1 MIPMLFRIDHR
12 TEYTYSE
19 PATESFS
26 ELRLRPRDSL
36 RQKVSRHI
44 TTVKPKVLINQFTDY
59 FGNYVET
66 VSVPFKHNKLLVHSS
81 CLVETNPYVDAMRG
95 LNLSISEASHL
106 YLNHKQALYEF
117 MRPSLYIPFS
127 RGFKK
132 LASELLPPEKPFS
145 EAILSLNHYIF
156 KQYKYKPGVTDVSS
170 TVQELLENKQ
180 GVCQDFAHLMI
191 CLCRNAGIPARYIS
205 GYIETD
211 PVPTSE
217 GKKGKESTLIG
228 ATASHAWVEVYTPN
242 HFWVGLDPTNDI
254 MEGERHVQIGVGR
267 DYGDVAPL
275 KGVFKGASQQVLSVD
290 VKVTRDRSI
299 KGN

>member
-1 MIPMLFRIDHR
+1 MFFRIDHR

-36 RQKVSRHI
+36 RQKVSRHV
-44 TTVKPKVLINQFTDY
+44 TTVRPKVLINHFTDY
-59 FGNYVET
+59 YGNYVET
-66 VSVPFKHNKLLVHSS
+66 VSVPFKHNKLVVHSS
-81 CLVETNPYVDAMRG
+81 CMVETNTYVDAMRG
-95 LNLSISEASHL
+95 LNLSISEASYI

-117 MRPSLYIPFS
+117 MRPSIYIPFS
-127 RGFKK
+127 RGLKK
-132 LASELLPPEKPFS
+132 LASELLRPERPFS
-145 EAILSLNHYIF
+145 EALLALNHHIYTHF
-156 KQYKYKPGVTDVSS
+156 KYKPGVTDASS
-170 TVQELLENKQ
+170 TVQELLDGKE

-211 PVPTSE
+211 PVPKPE
-217 GKKGKESTLIG
+217 GNKAKESTLIG

-242 HFWVGLDPTNDI
+242 LFWVGLDPTNDI

-267 DYGDVAPL
+267 DYGDVTPL
-275 KGVFKGASQQVLSVD
+275 KGVFKGASQQVMSVD
-290 VKVTRDRSI
+290 VKVTRDQPLRE
-299 KGN
+299 N